1 VIKIANVEQYL
12 ADGCGRCKL
21 FATSD
26 CKVHKWHDEL
36 IALRFIL
43 QKSNLTEE
51 IKWGMP
57 CYTFGG
63 KNIIM
68 LVSFKEYCGISFF
81 KGGLLK
87 DVASILV
94 KAGENTQSARVIK
107 FTNLQQII
115 DLRTTLL
122 EYIAEAIEIEKSGAK
137 PQIAKQQNQIPQEL
151 INKFNECPQLKLA
164 FESLT
169 HGRQRGYLLYFSAA
183 KQSKTKVDR
192 INKMTAHIL
201 AGKGMND

>member
-1 VIKIANVEQYL
+1 MIKIANVEQYL
-12 ADGCGRCKL
+12 VEGCGRCKL
-21 FATSD
+21 FATLD

-36 IALRFIL
+36 ITLRSIL
-43 QKSNLTEE
+43 QETTLTEE
-51 IKWGMP
+51 IKWGAP
-57 CYTFGG
+57 CYCIEG
-63 KNIIM
+63 KNVVMIVA
-68 LVSFKEYCGISFF
+68 LKEYCTISFF
-81 KGGLLK
+81 KGVLLK
-87 DVASILV
+87 DTANIFS
-94 KAGENTQSARVIK
+94 KDYGNTLSARGVI

-122 EYIAEAIEIEKSGAK
+122 EYIAEAIEIEKLGAK
-137 PQIAKQQNQIPQEL
+137 PQIAKLQNQIPQEL

-183 KQSKTKVDR
+183 KQSKTKIDR
-192 INKMTAHIL
+192 INRVSPQIL

>member
-1 VIKIANVEQYL
+1 MIKIANVEQYL

-21 FATSD
+21 FATLD
-26 CKVHKWHDEL
+26 CKVHKWHAEL
-36 IALRFIL
+36 IALRSIL
-43 QKSNLTEE
+43 QEANLIEV

-57 CYTFGG
+57 CYTLDG

-68 LVSFKEYCGISFF
+68 LVAFKEYCAISFF

-87 DVASILV
+87 DTANILV

-122 EYIAEAIEIEKSGAK
+122 DYVAEAIEIEKSGAE
-137 PQIAKQQNQIPQEL
+137 PIVSKQQNQIPQKF
-151 INKFNECPQLKLA
+151 IDKFNEHPQLKLA

-169 HGRQRGYLLYFSAA
+169 PGRQRAYLIYFSAA
-183 KQSKTKVDR
+183 KQSKTRIDR

-201 AGKGMND
+201 AGKGLHD